1 MPEQLDLTTP
11 LVVQLP
17 AVTSYKVIELRMN
30 WPLAEIDITLA
41 DQLGKTITASYRNSQ
56 AAALMATLNTANLS
70 TKSLQKRAIE
80 KLQAD
85 GKLPAGT
92 ITGTP

>member
-1 MPEQLDLTTP
+1 MEELNLTVPIAGPTIS
-11 LVVQLP
+11 
-17 AVTSYKVIELRMN
+17 TYKIIELRMN
-30 WPLAEIDITLA
+30 WPNGEIDATLA
-41 DQLGKTITASYRNSQ
+41 DELGKTISCQYRG
-56 AAALMATLNTANLS
+56 AEATALMLTLNTANLS
-70 TKSLQKRAIE
+70 VKSLHKRTIE

>member
-1 MPEQLDLTTP
+1 MEQLDLTVPVAGPTIS
-11 LVVQLP
+11 
-17 AVTSYKVIELRMN
+17 TYKIIELRMN
-30 WPLAEIDITLA
+30 WPNGEIDVTLA
-41 DQLGKTITASYRNSQ
+41 DELGKTITASYRGTVAVS
-56 AAALMATLNTANLS
+56 LMLTLNTANL
-70 TKSLQKRAIE
+70 TVKSLHKRIIE